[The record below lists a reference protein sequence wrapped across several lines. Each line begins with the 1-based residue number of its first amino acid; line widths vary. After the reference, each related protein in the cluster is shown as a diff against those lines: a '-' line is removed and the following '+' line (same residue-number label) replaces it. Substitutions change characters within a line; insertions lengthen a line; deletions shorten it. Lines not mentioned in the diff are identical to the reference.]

1 MLASVRTTQP
11 SQRAAARA
19 TLPDSSDGVDTPDK
33 QREFSARGPDEETVR
48 ERAASQRYSL
58 RRLKASPRWAVEAA
72 EISDDS
78 RSAGKLSGCVQ
89 ECYAAGQSGSD
100 ATKPDACVDACMDA
114 AMQLNYCAHA
124 GFAGPHSHIPCRF
137 YTYVSHPQLA
147 RQVMYLLTAS
157 APCCQV
163 NHIRNQCC

>member
-1 MLASVRTTQP
+1 MYTSSTGYSHSPPVSPRGKRPCSVRMLASVRTTQP

-78 RSAGKLSGCVQ
+78 RSAGEV
-89 ECYAAGQSGSD
+89 EEAESGSD
-100 ATKPDACVDACMDA
+100 TEAVSWAQRATAGGRNSSRRRRRVRSITGDASCSS
-114 AMQLNYCAHA
+114 QFR
-124 GFAGPHSHIPCRF
+124 G
-137 YTYVSHPQLA
+137 VSKH
-147 RQVMYLLTAS
+147 R
-157 APCCQV
+157 
-163 NHIRNQCC
+163 